1 MGNRTNAKEKQMLGM
16 FVSTVPLRTNIDGG
30 QAFLEFVKDR
40 MKDLMKTLR
49 HQKYPYNLLIN
60 DLRETKSSLTK
71 LFTVSL
77 EYQVMQW
84 QKEEDLAFLT
94 EAIFSGSGLNDVSI
108 HVKDRWD
115 TGKLTIDFDYRTDLF
130 SREEINMICERMITM
145 LENALTHPEHTIDEL
160 TMISDAEKEKL
171 LARAGGKS
179 VSYRKDMT
187 IPELFQEKA
196 EQLSD
201 HPAVVFED
209 RTLSYRTLHEQSA
222 RIANVLKQKGV
233 GPDSPVAVLI
243 ERSERMITAIMGIL
257 KAGGAYVPI
266 DPGFPAERIQYILE
280 DCGADFILTESKVAA
295 PEADAELVDL
305 DQAIAEGAEESLNA
319 DVNARNLAYI
329 IYTSGTT
336 GRPKGVMIEH
346 RQVHHLVESLQQT
359 IYQSGSQTLRMALLA
374 PFHFDASVK
383 QIFASLLLGQTL
395 YIVPKKTVTNGAAL
409 AAYYRRNSIEATDGT
424 PAHLQMLAAAGD
436 FEGLKLKHM
445 LIGGEELCHLL
456 LRTSC

>member
-1 MGNRTNAKEKQMLGM
+1 MNRSYELVSLKRNASAGGSLDAERFSKDVPEALHQQILSFCEANKVSVLSVFQSLLAAYLYRVSGQNDVVTGTFMGNRTNAKEKQMLGM
-16 FVSTVPLRTNIDGG
+16 FVSTVTLRTNIDGG

-94 EAIFSGSGLNDVSI
+94 EPIFSGSGLNDVSI

-115 TGKLTIDFDYRTDLF
+115 TGKLTIDFDYRTALF
-130 SREEINMICERMITM
+130 TSEEINMICERMITM

-187 IPELFQEKA
+187 IPKLFQEKA

-209 RTLSYRTLHEQSA
+209 RTLSYRMLHEQSA

-295 PEADAELVDL
+295 PEADAELIDL

-346 RQVHHLVESLQQT
+346 RQ
-359 IYQSGSQTLRMALLA
+359 GSS
-374 PFHFDASVK
+374 F
-383 QIFASLLLGQTL
+383 G
-395 YIVPKKTVTNGAAL
+395 
-409 AAYYRRNSIEATDGT
+409 
-424 PAHLQMLAAAGD
+424 
-436 FEGLKLKHM
+436 
-445 LIGGEELCHLL
+445 
-456 LRTSC
+456 